1 MVQESPDPKIAGLA
15 HRVGQLERLT
25 RFGIVGGDLELVL
38 TTMQQHS
45 ILLGKLRNEVGSGN
59 VLYGIEDPS
68 TPDDIATHA
77 ALVAAHH
84 AKYTDAEAII
94 AVEGHGDAYNGSFLE
109 PMTFVVTSNGTTIT
123 GTIDKDPSGD
133 LTERF
138 SDGFSTLSSGG
149 TVTLTVGSATV
160 PKKNYIYVLQSN
172 KGVLVASTSDW
183 PSAEHI
189 KVAEVVVQTAAL
201 VQSDGI
207 LVNRNWNDFAKGTDG
222 QGHHP
227 HAWERLRWEH
237 SAYKSGS
244 AVTWTGSGTAAL
256 DLAITAGKA
265 YQLHLQSVSAFDTA
279 DPDNV
284 YVVNHPTAYTITADI
299 ETLVVDSGNV
309 SLSGRYYNLVIWQSV
324 SSGSEAEKT
333 FINLPSGSY
342 KKQSDAE
349 NDVSGYDSFSIPND
363 YRGYAYLVQRVTI
376 KHSTAAGGTW
386 TIIQETDLRGTVPS
400 VAVGGGTLAITTE
413 FSDNAFKLFDEGDP
427 TKEIAFQASGI
438 TAGNTRTITMPDKD
452 VTLQAKTYDDVLAA
466 GDDIQASLD
475 AGNTKILLLDG
486 THTLSSDLTITTANT
501 EIVGQTMRGTV
512 IEPGANSV
520 IFSGGPDFCSIRN
533 LTIKDGSDAT
543 GSVQALGGVTGFLAE
558 RLYFTNNSGIGLL
571 IGDNGSTAAQVRG
584 CIFQQTAGTALRIT
598 DNTQVMSCDFNI
610 SSANGILCEDF
621 DGKGAGRIRISN
633 CWESAGNY
641 GVKINGSGARVIVSA
656 CEFFTGSANLA
667 VDHAAGRLTLT
678 GGCMII
684 GGTSSTQSL
693 VRLDAPAIVDGNY
706 IDRNDYGVEVKSEDC
721 VITSNL
727 IRRSEVDGILI
738 NGNYDDCI
746 ITNNRIEG
754 CAGYGVNIASALANN
769 TLLTDNNLKGN
780 TTGAFQD
787 LGTDSRIRFNIEA

>member
-1 MVQESPDPKIAGLA
+1 MVQEPASPSDTRLAQRVKAIEDLLKFGL
-15 HRVGQLERLT
+15 VGS
-25 RFGIVGGDLELVL
+25 DLEFVL
-38 TTMQQHS
+38 AVQHKHS
-45 ILLGKLRNEVGSGN
+45 ILLGKLVHEVGSGN
-59 VLYGIEDPS
+59 VLYGIEDP
-68 TPDDIATHA
+68 TLDTDLATHA
-77 ALVAAHH
+77 ALASVHH
-84 AKYTDAEAII
+84 AKYLDTEAIV

-123 GTIDKDPSGD
+123 GTIDKNPSGD

-207 LVNRNWNDFAKGTDG
+207 LANRNWNDFAKGTDD
-222 QGHHP
+222 QGHHL

-256 DLAITAGKA
+256 DLAIAAGKA

-309 SLSGRYYNLVIWQSV
+309 SLSGRYYNLVVWQSV

-386 TIIQETDLRGTVPS
+386 TVIQETDLRGTVPS

-427 TKEIAFQASGI
+427 TKELAFQLSSIAASTI
-438 TAGNTRTITMPDKD
+438 RVVTAPDKD
-452 VTLQAKTYDDVLAA
+452 LTLIDTADAIAAVEGEATLDLAGLIKLTLNDGTVKTDAEYIRPQATSGIVAFDLRSGVIINLDTNNNEADAAVKIRRHASATDMMRLVETGSIFLLEKAAADADVAGEGQVWVKTATPNQLWFTD
-466 GDDIQASLD
+466 D
-475 AGNTKILLLDG
+475 AGTD
-486 THTLSSDLTITTANT
+486 T
-501 EIVGQTMRGTV
+501 Q
-512 IEPGANSV
+512 
-520 IFSGGPDFCSIRN
+520 
-533 LTIKDGSDAT
+533 
-543 GSVQALGGVTGFLAE
+543 LA
-558 RLYFTNNSGIGLL
+558 
-571 IGDNGSTAAQVRG
+571 
-584 CIFQQTAGTALRIT
+584 
-598 DNTQVMSCDFNI
+598 
-610 SSANGILCEDF
+610 
-621 DGKGAGRIRISN
+621 
-633 CWESAGNY
+633 
-641 GVKINGSGARVIVSA
+641 
-656 CEFFTGSANLA
+656 
-667 VDHAAGRLTLT
+667 
-678 GGCMII
+678 
-684 GGTSSTQSL
+684 
-693 VRLDAPAIVDGNY
+693 
-706 IDRNDYGVEVKSEDC
+706 
-721 VITSNL
+721 
-727 IRRSEVDGILI
+727 
-738 NGNYDDCI
+738 
-746 ITNNRIEG
+746 
-754 CAGYGVNIASALANN
+754 
-769 TLLTDNNLKGN
+769 
-780 TTGAFQD
+780 
-787 LGTDSRIRFNIEA
+787 